1 MLEPSAIIWGSPLHL
16 LHSHTMRAF
25 ILTALLLPCVSQA
38 ASPQVNLGGTTISG
52 RSNTLPQFPTAGV
65 DFFGG
70 KASCVLPGIVIPSQ
84 TDLCL
89 VCRHSLCRTAGEQAA
104 LCCTSPEGHARRQ
117 FSGCHGVWRSVC
129 AALGESH
136 LTSCERPR
144 PWLAMLSLVNT
155 QMPDGASED
164 CLTLNVFRPSSTASN
179 AKLPVMVWMFGGGF
193 NQGFS
198 SQFNASAIIAQSV
211 TRVGF
216 IRC

>member
-1 MLEPSAIIWGSPLHL
+1 M
-16 LHSHTMRAF
+16 
-25 ILTALLLPCVSQA
+25 
-38 ASPQVNLGGTTISG
+38 
-52 RSNTLPQFPTAGV
+52 
-65 DFFGG
+65 
-70 KASCVLPGIVIPSQ
+70 
-84 TDLCL
+84 
-89 VCRHSLCRTAGEQAA
+89 
-104 LCCTSPEGHARRQ
+104 
-117 FSGCHGVWRSVC
+117 C

-179 AKLPVMVWMFGGGF
+179 AKLPVMVWIFGGGF